1 MARSTSP
8 GRPRDPDVERR
19 VRHAACVVYGRQ
31 GWAGFSI
38 DAVARECG
46 VGKASIYLRWSD
58 KRALLVDALV
68 ATLVQAEDVDT
79 GTLRG
84 DLVTLATHHLAS
96 YVGELKDAA
105 LRMTTEAPLT
115 SDLREPWE
123 AWRESQVL
131 AARAIVRRGM
141 SRGEIAPGASVTLL
155 LDTLLGAA
163 LMHALVTPD
172 DLTVRGALDVD
183 LYASSLVDFVL
194 AAAARPA

>member
-1 MARSTSP
+1 
-8 GRPRDPDVERR
+8 
-19 VRHAACVVYGRQ
+19 
-31 GWAGFSI
+31 
-38 DAVARECG
+38 
-46 VGKASIYLRWSD
+46 
-58 KRALLVDALV
+58 
-68 ATLVQAEDVDT
+68 
-79 GTLRG
+79 
-84 DLVTLATHHLAS
+84 
-96 YVGELKDAA
+96 
-105 LRMTTEAPLT
+105 MTTEAPLT